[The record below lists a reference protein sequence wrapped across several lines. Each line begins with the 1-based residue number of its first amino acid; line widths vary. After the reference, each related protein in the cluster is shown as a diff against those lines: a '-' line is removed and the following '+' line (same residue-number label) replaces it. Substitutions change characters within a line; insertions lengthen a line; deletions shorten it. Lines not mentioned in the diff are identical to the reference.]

1 MSVKIIINDVDC
13 DIENSKFFGDML
25 LPEKW
30 LIDDVFSPDEMFLCQ
45 INLEELSDAVGKT
58 LLPDSGM
65 LYFFIDY
72 KKKPLAV
79 VRYFDGEADAYT
91 CFNEDWDADFDVYED
106 WLITFDSKVDEEGS
120 KLLYRDAS
128 IGEDEIA
135 LLVYDPSSSPMDFM
149 AGKDKKLYFIVKVAD
164 LKNRNFS
171 NVKLKIA

>member
-1 MSVKIIINDVDC
+1 MSVKIIISDVDC
-13 DIENSKFFGDML
+13 DIEDSKFFGDML

-58 LLPDSGM
+58 LLPDTGM

-91 CFNEDWDADFDVYED
+91 CFNEDWEDDFDVYED
-106 WLITFDSKVDEEGS
+106 WQITFDSLADEEGS
-120 KLLYRDAS
+120 KLLSRNAP
-128 IGEDEIA
+128 IEEDEIA

-149 AGKDKKLYFIVKVAD
+149 AGKDKKLYFVMKVTE
-164 LKNRNFS
+164 LKKHDFS